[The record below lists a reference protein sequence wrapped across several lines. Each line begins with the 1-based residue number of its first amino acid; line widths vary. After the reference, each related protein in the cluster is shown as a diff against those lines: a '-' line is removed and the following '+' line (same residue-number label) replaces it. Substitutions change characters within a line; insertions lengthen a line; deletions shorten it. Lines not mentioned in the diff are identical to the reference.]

1 MGFSAGQMAD
11 AAMALQIG
19 GVASQTFGSY
29 FGAATQKANLYGQAN
44 TADANARM
52 AELGAQDELARGQHQ
67 IGKLSLQAGQIKSSQ
82 RAAMAANGVDL
93 GVGNAAEVQASGD
106 LIKEQDIQT
115 AQLNAIKSAW
125 GYRAQKANYE
135 NEAFAARASAKGIS
149 PLLQAGTTLIGGA
162 SQVASNWYATK
173 KSGALDKQPDQ
184 QTGAIN
190 SRAKAFPY
198 RSGMNQ
204 DAAYLSGNNPNWW
217 R

>member
-1 MGFSAGQMAD
+1 MAD

-115 AQLNAIKSAW
+115 AQLNAIKAH
-125 GYRAQKANYE
+125 GATAPKKPTMKTKLLPRAPVPK
-135 NEAFAARASAKGIS
+135 ASAPYCKLAPRSSAGHPKWPRTGTPPRNLGRWTNNQIS
-149 PLLQAGTTLIGGA
+149 KRAPSTAAPKPSLT
-162 SQVASNWYATK
+162 
-173 KSGALDKQPDQ
+173 AL
-184 QTGAIN
+184 A
-190 SRAKAFPY
+190 
-198 RSGMNQ
+198 
-204 DAAYLSGNNPNWW
+204 
-217 R
+217 